1 MTTQPKSPQ
10 GKTPPSVAPGILAR
24 ASQIVV
30 VFALQ
35 AAILFLA
42 AGRADWLWAWVFLG
56 IYVASVATNSVF
68 MLRTSAETIA
78 ERGRPKEM
86 KNWDKL
92 VSALWSLAQFLLIPL
107 VAGLDVRFGLSG
119 GMGAGIHIA
128 GGIVFAAGLAVFGWA
143 MITNAFFST
152 VVRIQEE
159 RGQTVCREGPY
170 RFVRHPGYV
179 GTLLQSAGAPL
190 LLGSWWALL
199 PGMAAAAFMII
210 RTSLEDRTLRA
221 ELAGYSEFAEEVRY
235 RLVPGIW

>member
-1 MTTQPKSPQ
+1 MTTLPKSPQ
-10 GKTPPSVAPGILAR
+10 SKTPPNVVPGIAAR

-30 VFALQ
+30 VFASQ

-42 AGRADWLWAWVFLG
+42 AGRVDWLWAWVFLG
-56 IYVASVATNSVF
+56 IYTVSVAANSFF
-68 MLRTSAETIA
+68 MLRTSPETIA

-86 KNWDKL
+86 KDWDKL
-92 VSALWSLAQFLLIPL
+92 VSGLWSVAQFLLIPL
-107 VAGLDVRFGLSG
+107 IAGLDVRFGLSG
-119 GMGAGIHIA
+119 GIGVGIHIA
-128 GGIVFAAGLAVFGWA
+128 GGIAFAAGLVLFGWA

-170 RFVRHPGYV
+170 RLVRHPGYA

-190 LLGSWWALL
+190 LLGSWWAVL
-199 PGMAAAAFMII
+199 PGMAAAGFMII
-210 RTSLEDRTLRA
+210 RTSLEERTLQA
-221 ELAGYSEFAEEVRY
+221 ELPGYSEFAKEVRY

>member
-1 MTTQPKSPQ
+1 MTILPESPQ
-10 GKTPPSVAPGILAR
+10 GKTPPNVVPGIVAR

-42 AGRADWLWAWVFLG
+42 AGRVDWLWAWVFLG
-56 IYVASVATNSVF
+56 IYVASVAANSLF
-68 MLRTSAETIA
+68 MLRTSAETVA

-86 KNWDKL
+86 RDWDKL
-92 VSALWSLAQFLLIPL
+92 VSGLWSVAQFLLIPL
-107 VAGLDVRFGLSG
+107 IAGLDVRFGLSG
-119 GMGAGIHIA
+119 AIGVGIHIA
-128 GGIVFAAGLAVFGWA
+128 GGLVFGAGLALFGWA

-159 RGQTVCREGPY
+159 RGQTVCRDGPY
-170 RFVRHPGYV
+170 RFVRHPGYA

-190 LLGSWWALL
+190 LLGSWWAVLA
-199 PGMAAAAFMII
+199 GMGAAGFMII

-221 ELAGYSEFAEEVRY
+221 ELPGYSEFAEEVRY

>member
-1 MTTQPKSPQ
+1 MTPRNVVV
-10 GKTPPSVAPGILAR
+10 GVVAR
-24 ASQIVV
+24 ASQIVS

-42 AGRADWLWAWVFLG
+42 AGHVNWPWAWVFLG
-56 IYVASVATNSVF
+56 IYVASVAVNSLLMF
-68 MLRTSAETIA
+68 RSGAETVA

-86 KNWDKL
+86 RDWDKL
-92 VSALWSLAQFLLIPL
+92 VSGLWSVAQFLLIPL
-107 VAGLDVRFGLSG
+107 IAGLDVRFGLSG
-119 GMGAGIHIA
+119 EIGVGVHIA
-128 GGIVFAAGLAVFGWA
+128 GGIVFAAGLALFGWA

-159 RGQTVCREGPY
+159 RGHAVCREGPY
-170 RFVRHPGYV
+170 RFLRHPGYA

-199 PGMAAAAFMII
+199 AAIAAAAFMII
-210 RTSLEDRTLRA
+210 RTSLEDRTLRS
-221 ELAGYSEFAEEVRY
+221 ELPGYSEFAKEVRY